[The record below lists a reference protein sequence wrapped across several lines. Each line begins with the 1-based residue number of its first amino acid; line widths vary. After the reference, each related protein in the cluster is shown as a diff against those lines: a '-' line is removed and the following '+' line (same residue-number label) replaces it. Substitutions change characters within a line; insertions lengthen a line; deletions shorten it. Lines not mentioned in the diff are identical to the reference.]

1 MTDYN
6 LIFGAV
12 LVFNVVVTFRASSY
26 YKKYFPSS
34 TDNNKNTTNDD
45 TSSEAKSEELAPLS
59 GKNDGKDSFHDNDQD
74 KGDADV
80 ERGGDPPATSA
91 SKNAASDNAANIR
104 HAQLLRKYLSVY
116 LLAAL
121 SDWLQGPYVY
131 ALYDAYGYSQHDIA
145 VLFVAG
151 FGSSMVFGSFIGGMA
166 DQCGRRKFIILFAVI
181 YAMSCMTKH
190 YKNFSILMIGRLLGG
205 VATSLLF
212 SVFEAWLIGAHAS
225 AGLMSH
231 IGKAFSTAQY
241 GNSIIAILAGQIA
254 NKAANHAEF
263 KPSSEGSGFYI
274 GGYLG
279 PFDVSLVALILCGLL
294 ASAIWEENYGETP
307 AGNDDDEK
315 AKSSASGALKK
326 AYYAT
331 MSNPDILS
339 CGIISSLFEGSMYI
353 FVFMWTP
360 ALTALAKEELGD
372 KFEGLPF
379 GVIFSTFMVCCMAGS
394 SIFSIAMEKLKP
406 EQLAVTVFGVAA
418 FAFAMIVFSVNATST
433 FLAMNLFEMCVGM
446 YFPSMGT
453 MKGMI
458 VPEDKRAAIYNLFRI
473 PLNFIV
479 LFSLLTDL
487 TPRVSFI
494 LCGTMMVVATLLQI
508 RLRTRRIGGGN

>member
-1 MTDYN
+1 
-6 LIFGAV
+6 
-12 LVFNVVVTFRASSY
+12 
-26 YKKYFPSS
+26 
-34 TDNNKNTTNDD
+34 
-45 TSSEAKSEELAPLS
+45 
-59 GKNDGKDSFHDNDQD
+59 
-74 KGDADV
+74 
-80 ERGGDPPATSA
+80 
-91 SKNAASDNAANIR
+91 
-104 HAQLLRKYLSVY
+104 
-116 LLAAL
+116 
-121 SDWLQGPYVY
+121 
-131 ALYDAYGYSQHDIA
+131 
-145 VLFVAG
+145 
-151 FGSSMVFGSFIGGMA
+151 
-166 DQCGRRKFIILFAVI
+166 
-181 YAMSCMTKH
+181 
-190 YKNFSILMIGRLLGG
+190 MIGRLLGG
-205 VATSLLF
+205 IATSLLF

-241 GNSIIAILAGQIA
+241 GNSIIAIIAGQIA
-254 NKAANHAEF
+254 NKAANHSEF
-263 KPSSEGSGFYI
+263 KPSSEDSGFYT

-279 PFDVSLVALILCGLL
+279 PFDVSLVALIFCGLL
-294 ASAIWEENYGETP
+294 ASALWEENYGDTQTE
-307 AGNDDDEK
+307 NDDNEK
-315 AKSSASGALKK
+315 AKSSATGALKK

-331 MSNPDILS
+331 ISNPDILS

-360 ALTALAKEELGD
+360 ALTSLAKEELGD
-372 KFEGLPF
+372 DFDGLPF

-418 FAFAMIVFSVNATST
+418 VAFSMIVFSSSATSS
-433 FLAMNLFEMCVGM
+433 FLAMNVFEMCVGM

-494 LCGTMMVVATLLQI
+494 LCGTMMVIATLLQM
-508 RLRTRRIGGGN
+508 RLKKRRIGGGN